1 MSVRISQN
9 KVIKELVRHLENC
22 ATISGGGETKCD
34 LSALTNNTP
43 GNGPRAWILS
53 IDLTR
58 EPQKTW
64 NFQHARD
71 PFKLL

>member
-1 MSVRISQN
+1 MSVRISHN
-9 KVIKELVRHLENC
+9 KVIRELVRHLDKC
-22 ATISGGGETKCD
+22 AKISGGIKCD

-43 GNGPRAWILS
+43 GNRPRACILS

-58 EPQKTW
+58 ESQKTW

-71 PFKLL
+71 PFKFL

>member
-1 MSVRISQN
+1 MSVRISHN
-9 KVIKELVRHLENC
+9 KVIRELVRHRDSFG
-22 ATISGGGETKCD
+22 TISGGGEIKCA

-43 GNGPRAWILS
+43 GNEPRVCILS

-58 EPQKTW
+58 DPLKTW

-71 PFKLL
+71 PFKFL